1 MDQHTDEQKA
11 QQDFS
16 HPNLEVEVAH
26 RDENYFQNIMCRSK
40 YSTIENKGVSGLRQA
55 KKIIIDCDPGG
66 DDCQA
71 MVLAFDMA
79 KKRGIEVLGVTTVA
93 GNGTLEHVVL
103 NSQLILH
110 ACKELEVPIF
120 RGEEPFG
127 KGKELSEYFYGQ
139 DGFGET
145 LLEY

>member
-1 MDQHTDEQKA
+1 MA
-11 QQDFS
+11 
-16 HPNLEVEVAH
+16 
-26 RDENYFQNIMCRSK
+26 RSK
-40 YSTIENKGVSGLRQA
+40 NSITGNKGVEGLRQA
-55 KKIIIDCDPGG
+55 KKVIIDCDPGG

-79 KKRGIEVLGVTTVA
+79 KKKGIEIVGVTTVA

-103 NSQLILH
+103 NAQLILQ

-139 DGFGET
+139 DGFGHA
-145 LLEY
+145 LFDY